1 MINRLL
7 IIPAKGISKRI
18 KGKNIKNF
26 YGKPIISYALA
37 NAKGSKLFKKIHV
50 STESNKVKKIVE
62 NLGFKVDFLR
72 PKKLSQNNTSTVEVL
87 RYVYKKYYENNYKF
101 DEVWTLSCCTPL
113 LKKID
118 LIKASKKTKK
128 NKVLL
133 SVTKFGAPIEWA
145 FTMSKEKY
153 LKPNFS
159 KKIFKNSQFLSEKYH
174 DAGAFAVFPSS
185 FLKNEKID
193 LKNNFLGFVL
203 PRQRAIDIDDI
214 EDWKLAELMYKINF
228 TK

>member
-1 MINRLL
+1 MTNRLL
-7 IIPAKGISKRI
+7 IIPAKGTSKRI
-18 KGKNIKNF
+18 KGKNIKHF
-26 YGKPIISYALA
+26 YGKPMINYALI
-37 NAKGSKLFKKIHV
+37 NAKDSKLFNKIHV

-72 PKKLSQNNTSTVEVL
+72 PKKLSQNNTPTVDVL
-87 RYVYKKYYENNYKF
+87 RYVYKKYLEKNYKF

-113 LKKID
+113 LKKDD
-118 LIKASKKTKK
+118 LINASKKTKK

-145 FTMSKEKY
+145 FTINKKKI

-159 KKIFKNSQFLSEKYH
+159 KKLFKNSQLLSEKYH

-185 FLKNEKID
+185 FLKKEKID
-193 LKNNFLGFVL
+193 LKNSFLGFVL
-203 PRQRAIDIDDI
+203 TRQRAIDIDDI
-214 EDWKLAELMYKINF
+214 DDWKLAELMYKINF

>member
-1 MINRLL
+1 MTNRLL

-26 YGKPIISYALA
+26 YGKPMISYALA
-37 NAKGSKLFKKIHV
+37 NAKDSKLFRKIHV

-72 PKKLSQNNTSTVEVL
+72 PKKLSQNNTPTVDVL
-87 RYVYKKYYENNYKF
+87 KYVYKKYSEKYKF

-113 LKKID
+113 LKKSD

-145 FTMSKEKY
+145 FRMNKKKY

-159 KKIFKNSQFLSEKYH
+159 KKIFKNSQLLSEKYH
-174 DAGAFAVFPSS
+174 DAGAFAVFPIS
-185 FLKNEKID
+185 FFKKERID

-214 EDWKLAELMYKINF
+214 DDWKLAELMYKINF
-228 TK
+228 MK